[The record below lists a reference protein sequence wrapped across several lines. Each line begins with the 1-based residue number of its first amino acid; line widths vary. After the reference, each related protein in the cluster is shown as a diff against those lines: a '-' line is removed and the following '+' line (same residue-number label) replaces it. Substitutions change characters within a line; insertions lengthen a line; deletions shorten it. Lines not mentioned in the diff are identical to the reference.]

1 MTGTVSGWSLERR
14 LRKRLAIVTLLVT
27 LLTSAI
33 VGIHY
38 GSDVSDLRQRKVLER
53 AESIAASLA
62 EMPVETIGADT
73 RSDMFGQFF
82 VTYSQA
88 YGWRILGPNGAIVA
102 TSEFNWAELVTMPPS
117 SADEWTHRVSEK
129 GWIAGKHFACG
140 ASRCE
145 VQVIALSDPAHLL
158 SWLIAG
164 EIGVHILLPILPF
177 GLLMLLASRRVIHS
191 TLSPLQHMSERA
203 NAIQGLHDVEPIEV
217 DDAPLEVSGLATAL
231 NEAHQR
237 LQSAMEREQAFILDA
252 AHTLRTPLAALGSRL
267 ELDGADVD
275 PKVLRED
282 VDALTRL
289 CSQLLTAAHADRLVI
304 NPHRR
309 IDAGTLIMDTIARL
323 DRLAQKS
330 GVELAYVCHSA
341 KTLIQGDE
349 DALAIALT
357 NLIENA
363 IQHAP
368 KGSEILVSLHDAP
381 LRVTVSDQG
390 PGLADNQIEML
401 VSRFARGRGA
411 RDGGAGLGLSIVSR
425 IMDVH
430 GGHLRFQTPEK
441 GGLAVSLVF
450 ESD

>member
-1 MTGTVSGWSLERR
+1 MTGSVPAWSLERR
-14 LRKRLAIVTLLVT
+14 LRKRLAIVTLLVM

-53 AESIAASLA
+53 AETIASALA
-62 EMPVETIGADT
+62 GMPVETIEADT
-73 RSDMFGQFF
+73 GPDRFGQFF
-82 VTYSQA
+82 ATHSNS
-88 YGWRILGPNGAIVA
+88 YGWRVLDANGAAVA
-102 TSEFNWAELVTMPPS
+102 ASDFQWAELFSMPPS
-117 SADEWTHRVSEK
+117 SADEWTHRLSET

-145 VQVIALSDPAHLL
+145 VQVVALSDPAHLL
-158 SWLIAG
+158 FWLIAA

-177 GLLMLLASRRVIHS
+177 AILMLLASRRVIHS

-203 NAIQGLHDVEPIEV
+203 HAIQGVQDVEPIEIG
-217 DDAPLEVSGLATAL
+217 DAPLEVSGLATAL

-237 LQSAMEREQAFILDA
+237 LRSAMEREQAFILDA

-267 ELDGADVD
+267 ELDGAEVD
-275 PKVLRED
+275 PEALRAD

-289 CSQLLTAAHADRLVI
+289 CSQLLNAAHADRLVI
-304 NPHRR
+304 RPNRR

-330 GVELAYVCHSA
+330 GVELAYECHSA
-341 KTLIQGDE
+341 KTLIKGDE

-368 KGSEILVSLHDAP
+368 IGSEILVCLHDTP
-381 LRVTVSDQG
+381 SRMTVSDQG
-390 PGLADNQIEML
+390 PGLAGDQAETL

-425 IMDVH
+425 IMEAH
-430 GGHLRFQTPEK
+430 GGQLSFQTPER
-441 GGLAVSLVF
+441 GGLAVSMVF
-450 ESD
+450 EAK

>member
-1 MTGTVSGWSLERR
+1 MTGSVSGWSLERR
-14 LRKRLAIVTLLVT
+14 LRKRLAVVTLLVM

-53 AESIAASLA
+53 AETIATAMA
-62 EMPVETIGADT
+62 GTPVETIGADT
-73 RSDMFGQFF
+73 LPDMFGQFF
-82 VTYSQA
+82 ATHPQA
-88 YGWRILGPNGAIVA
+88 YGWRILDANGATVA
-102 TSEFNWAELVTMPPS
+102 ASDFKWAELVSMPLS
-117 SADEWTHRVSEK
+117 SADEWTHRLSEK

-145 VQVIALSDPAHLL
+145 VQVIALSDPAYLL

-164 EIGVHILLPILPF
+164 EVGVHILLPILPF
-177 GLLMLLASRRVIHS
+177 AILMLLASRRVIHS

-203 NAIQGLHDVEPIEV
+203 HAIQGLHDVEPVEIG
-217 DDAPLEVSGLATAL
+217 DAPREVSGLATAL
-231 NEAHQR
+231 NAAHQR
-237 LQSAMEREQAFILDA
+237 LRSAMEREQAFILDA

-267 ELDGADVD
+267 ELDGAEVA
-275 PKVLRED
+275 PEALRAD

-289 CSQLLTAAHADRLVI
+289 CSQLLNSAHADRLVI
-304 NPHRR
+304 SPNRR
-309 IDAGTLIMDTIARL
+309 IDAGRLIMDTIARL

-330 GVELAYVCHSA
+330 GVELAYECHSA
-341 KTLIQGDE
+341 KTLIMGDE

-363 IQHAP
+363 IQHSPA
-368 KGSEILVSLHDAP
+368 GAEILVALHHKP
-381 LRVTVSDQG
+381 MRITVSDQG
-390 PGLADNQIEML
+390 PGLAYTQIKSL

-425 IMDVH
+425 VMEAH
-430 GGHLRFQTPEK
+430 GGRLCFQTPEQ

-450 ESD
+450 EAV